1 MDLNEQES
9 PTSNRVKARMRQP
22 FPWAKFFFRVK
33 LENIKFLHVNNMWVF
48 TLFIEKDMSEKL

>member
-1 MDLNEQES
+1 MSKKVQ
-9 PTSNRVKARMRQP
+9 RVKGESSNAP
-22 FPWAKFFFRVK
+22 AISLSKIFFRVK